1 MGSWRVN
8 IAQHGTTTIAQAAT
22 GFSGVLTS
30 PIERLNQPTNIN
42 RPQSNEIKTY
52 QNNIHQYPT
61 NIHTHTQNGYIMLH
75 LPDLH
80 MNGGLW
86 MNRPKE
92 SKPAASWFSYVMLQQ
107 EWRDPWSSFEM
118 SAFGKS
124 CWVMIWSSRDVTPGN
139 CTNTRHSHSSSCYM
153 HHFQSSAFF
162 FILFQGVRA
171 NANVLA

>member
-1 MGSWRVN
+1 MFQRSILRLSSFSCASRSRRNTILRSRNSMGSWRVN

-107 EWRDPWSSFEM
+107 E
-118 SAFGKS
+118 
-124 CWVMIWSSRDVTPGN
+124 
-139 CTNTRHSHSSSCYM
+139 
-153 HHFQSSAFF
+153 
-162 FILFQGVRA
+162 
-171 NANVLA
+171 

>member
-1 MGSWRVN
+1 MRSK
-8 IAQHGTTTIAQAAT
+8 H
-22 GFSGVLTS
+22 
-30 PIERLNQPTNIN
+30 
-42 RPQSNEIKTY
+42 IKTISI
-52 QNNIHQYPT
+52 NIPQT
-61 NIHTHTQNGYIMLH
+61 SQTSTHTQNGCIMLH
-75 LPDLH
+75 LSDLH

-139 CTNTRHSHSSSCYM
+139 RRNTWHSHSSPMLHAPLPEFSVLFHSFSRRACKCKC
-153 HHFQSSAFF
+153 SRLASAE
-162 FILFQGVRA
+162 LKVKSWNR
-171 NANVLA
+171 VKHTLKHLH